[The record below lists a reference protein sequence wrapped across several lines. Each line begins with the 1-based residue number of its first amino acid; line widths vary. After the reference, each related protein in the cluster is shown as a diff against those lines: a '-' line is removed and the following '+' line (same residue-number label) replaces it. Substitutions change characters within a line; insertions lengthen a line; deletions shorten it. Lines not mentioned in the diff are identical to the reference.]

1 MNTKKIIESYKDW
14 CKANNFIEYYG
25 DFESEEDLV
34 FIKDKD
40 TIDVHH
46 PDGAEDYGEGDE
58 GGVHGFIAPI
68 SQVLGGEFK
77 TTIPFPTDSEEWDDH
92 YSVSKRV
99 IKNTA
104 RRLGLVLDIMED
116 IDEARP
122 RVFGKNGM
130 WSCTPTELINYVNF
144 FREISSNCSAFDEET
159 SYWSWTVVGNDDYYC
174 FKQIDEVWYVFYITR
189 YDPNY

>member
-1 MNTKKIIESYKDW
+1 MNTKKIIDSYKEW
-14 CKANNFIEYYG
+14 CKANNFIGEYG
-25 DFESEEDLV
+25 DFESEEELE
-34 FIKDKD
+34 FIENKD
-40 TIDVHH
+40 TIEVHH

-68 SQVLGGEFK
+68 SQVLNDDFT
-77 TTIPFPTDSEEWDDH
+77 TTIPFPTDEEEWEDY

-99 IKNTA
+99 LKNTA
-104 RRLGLVLDIMED
+104 KRYGLVLDIMED

-122 RVFGKNGM
+122 RVYGRYGMFG
-130 WSCTPTELINYVNF
+130 CTPQELINYVNF
-144 FREISSNCSAFDEET
+144 FSEVSSNCTAFDEYT

-189 YDPNY
+189 YNPNF